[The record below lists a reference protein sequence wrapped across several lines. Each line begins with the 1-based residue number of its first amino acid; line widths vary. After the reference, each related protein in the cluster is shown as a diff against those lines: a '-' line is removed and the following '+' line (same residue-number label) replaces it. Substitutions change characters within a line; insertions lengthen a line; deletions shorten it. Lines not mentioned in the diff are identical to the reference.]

1 MFKSYYIHIEC
12 VSPAFLVVSVVLVLM
27 IRCVC
32 LKKYSNNN
40 FLFRFA
46 DTIES
51 CIGPQELF
59 CFRSS
64 HTPSLSPPC
73 RTQSHPTSFNE
84 FRLQIVIF
92 ITFFI
97 INCCHVHIMPRSM
110 MFLSFVTRLTKK
122 VDY

>member
-1 MFKSYYIHIEC
+1 MCEPC
-12 VSPAFLVVSVVLVLM
+12 VSKNSVVLVLM

-32 LKKYSNNN
+32 LKKHSHKNTI
-40 FLFRFA
+40 FRFA

-51 CIGPQELF
+51 CIGPEELF
-59 CFRSS
+59 RFRST

-92 ITFFI
+92 LTFFI
-97 INCCHVHIMPRSM
+97 INCCHVYIMPRSM
-110 MFLSFVTRLTKK
+110 MFLSFVTRLAKK
-122 VDY
+122 GDY